1 MIITSKKSINNG
13 VKSMAAKAM
22 SWNQVCKA
30 ISGIGGYVAI
40 SDKEKVRP
48 LELMQS
54 LGVHVAKNSYKPK
67 DIITAWS
74 GRMMKDGQVY
84 MAHGVPYMVN
94 FMGYEYPLYQRKV
107 EGKYTRVSVQ
117 TLCPVVSATDKKK
130 FDNAVVVNQ
139 TNILRGLQQ
148 SVFVED
154 TFAKIDKSEKACAA
168 IKEGYVNVSTD
179 KKVEQWAHVVKDADG
194 TWTMFVEEQPKQE
207 VATGAKKEAKKSAR
221 KSTRKSSKKAA

>member
-1 MIITSKKSINNG
+1 MITSKKSINSG

-40 SDKEKVRP
+40 SDKEQVRP

-67 DIITAWS
+67 DIFTAWS

-84 MAHGVPYMVN
+84 MAHGVPYIVN
-94 FMGYEYPLYQRKV
+94 FGGFDYDLYQMKSKD
-107 EGKYTRVSVQ
+107 EYTRVSVQ
-117 TLCPVVSATDKKK
+117 KLCPVVSATDKKK
-130 FDNAVVVNQ
+130 FDNAVVVNP

-154 TFAKIDKSEKACAA
+154 TLAKVAKSEATCAA
-168 IKEGYVNVSTD
+168 IKEGYINVSKD
-179 KKVEQWAHVVKDADG
+179 KKSKQFVRIVKGDDG
-194 TWTMFVEEQPKQE
+194 VWSISTEEEQ
-207 VATGAKKEAKKSAR
+207 VASNAKEEAKKSTR
-221 KSTRKSSKKAA
+221 KGTRKSAKKAA

>member
-1 MIITSKKSINNG
+1 MIITSKRSINNG
-13 VKSMAAKAM
+13 VKSMAAKSM

-40 SDKEKVRP
+40 SDTESVRP
-48 LELMQS
+48 LEFMWS
-54 LGVHVAKNSYKPK
+54 LGVHVPKNSFKPK
-67 DIITAWS
+67 DIFLAWS
-74 GRMMKDGQVY
+74 RRLMKDGQVL
-84 MAHGVPYMVN
+84 MAHGVPYVVN
-94 FMGYEYPLYQRKV
+94 FMGFDYPLYQQKV

-117 TLCPVVSATDKKK
+117 ALCPVVSATDKKK
-130 FDNAVVVNQ
+130 FDNAVVVNP

-154 TFAKIDKSEKACAA
+154 TFEKIDKSEKACAA

-179 KKVEQWAHVVKDADG
+179 KKVEQWAHIMKAADG
-194 TWTMFVEEQPKQE
+194 TWTMFVEEPKQK